1 MQLHELIDILVAEG
15 RSSQDELL
23 AHADLL
29 ATLDESDA
37 PEGMLDD
44 AATAYADFCRRAS
57 AASESLGLE
66 GLTQAAS
73 LLADGVSMASGL
85 PLELRVPAGA
95 LLKHWPHFFIFYLE
109 SWLQGQPDDAAVSD
123 LLVGMAD
130 AQFITPLDEQQLLV
144 LGALLMSPPS
154 LEAQASAL
162 MMPFEPL
169 PPQALWLD
177 LPEDA
182 ERALV
187 DGFLTEGPQLIAQIT
202 EVALQLGRQRASAQQ
217 LDLAHRSA
225 HTLKGTAAIVGVR
238 GIVTMAHALEDVMEA
253 YRRED
258 FKAPPGLHAVVMAAC
273 DQLDVALEHL
283 SRHTPLS
290 ADFAPVAH
298 ALHAW
303 AGHLQGLNVP
313 EEALQ
318 WTPVGGAVQPEPAM
332 ALSQPA
338 AELAAAEPTV
348 VAAPEP
354 VSPFASTKFF
364 SAGPVAQPEVHPHL
378 VEEDVQVR
386 IPAKVLDQ
394 VFRALNELSVGLLRL
409 RTECDD
415 VFNLSTATAAL
426 EQTAM
431 QRVQEIERRI
441 TLDGLGQV
449 RTDAAAPGVAPSN
462 PHNVPPG
469 RHASMQPA
477 GDFDALELDRY
488 NELTGLTQAMY
499 EAVGDL
505 RVSREELTPAL
516 RELGTQAQR
525 QLRLAREAQY
535 QVARAR
541 LHPLSDLRAR
551 MRRTVRQTCAAVGH
565 EAELE
570 IEGDDLR
577 VDAAVIGPLSD
588 ALLHLLRN
596 SVDHGIESPQERQ
609 AGGKPSMGRIRV
621 AFASQGGGVTVR
633 ISDDGRGLN
642 HRAILNKA
650 IENGLV
656 AADVS
661 LSPEQVARLIFLPGF
676 STRDAV
682 TETSGRG
689 VGLDVVAQVVA
700 SLQGH
705 VSVHSTPA
713 GGTEFRVFVLASIG
727 TVHALH
733 VQVDGESF
741 LIPSPQLL
749 RVEVAPDAPTAD
761 AAAEPALAEIWL
773 ADLLHGQRT
782 EAERAVTDPTRPA
795 LILDVDGVVRRVTV
809 DRIVEAREF
818 LISPSPTLLGR
829 LGGVS
834 GVGALADGSLGL
846 VLDLVDLSRQP
857 LPVRPQGLRQMQAAL
872 QQQAQV
878 LVVDDST
885 SVRNTLS
892 ALLRDADYRVTT
904 ARDGLEAIQALKDQH
919 FSLVMTDLE
928 MPRLNGFELTE
939 FIRQRSSQPDVP
951 VIMLTS
957 RGQDKHR
964 TRAEQVGVTAFLM
977 KPYSDQDLV
986 NMVRNLLVPP
996 LSAEVVAAQPVH
1008 ETVEVL

>member
-44 AATAYADFCRRAS
+44 AAGAYADFCRRAS
-57 AASESLGLE
+57 AAAESLGLD
-66 GLTQAAS
+66 GLTQLAS
-73 LLADGVSMASGL
+73 TLADGMDMAGGL
-85 PLELRVPAGA
+85 PLDMRAPASA
-95 LLKHWPHFFIFYLE
+95 LLKHWPHFFIVYLE
-109 SWLQGQPDDAAVSD
+109 SWLQGQLDETAVSD
-123 LLVGMAD
+123 LLVAMAD
-130 AQFITPLDEQQLLV
+130 AQFITPLDEQQLLT

-162 MMPFEPL
+162 MAPFEPL
-169 PPQALWLD
+169 PPEALLLD
-177 LPEDA
+177 IPADA
-182 ERALV
+182 ERSLV
-187 DGFLTEGPQLIAQIT
+187 DGFLTEGPELIAQVT

-238 GIVTMAHALEDVMEA
+238 GIVTVAHALEDVMEA

-258 FKAPPGLHAVVMAAC
+258 FEAPPGLHAVVMAAC

-303 AGHLQGLNVP
+303 AGYLQGQNVP

-318 WTPVGGAVQPEPAM
+318 WMPVGGAVQPEPAM
-332 ALSQPA
+332 AALQPTA
-338 AELAAAEPTV
+338 QLTAAAPTA

-354 VSPFASTKFF
+354 VSPFASTRFF
-364 SAGPVAQPEVHPHL
+364 SAEPVAQPEANPHL
-378 VEEDVQVR
+378 VEEEVQVR

-426 EQTAM
+426 EQVAM

-449 RTDAAAPGVAPSN
+449 RADAGNSHYASSA
-462 PHNVPPG
+462 HHVP
-469 RHASMQPA
+469 MQSG

-488 NELTGLTQAMY
+488 TELTGLTQAMY

-525 QLRLAREAQY
+525 QLRFAREAQY

-570 IEGDDLR
+570 IVGDDLR

-596 SVDHGIESPQERQ
+596 SVDHGIESPQERKVR
-609 AGGKPSMGRIRV
+609 GKPPVGSIRV
-621 AFASQGGGVTVR
+621 AFTSHGGGVVVR

-656 AADVS
+656 APDVS
-661 LSPEQVARLIFLPGF
+661 LSPDQIARLIFLPGF

-705 VSVHSTPA
+705 VSVQSTPA

-741 LIPSPQLL
+741 LIPSPQLV
-749 RVEVAPDAPTAD
+749 RAESAATTPTPEATAD
-761 AAAEPALAEIWL
+761 AALPEIWL

-782 EAERAVTDPTRPA
+782 EAERAVTDPSRPA
-795 LILDVDGVVRRVTV
+795 LILEVDGVVRRVTV

-834 GVGALADGSLGL
+834 GVGVLADGSLGL

-986 NMVRNLLVPP
+986 SMVRNLLVPP
-996 LSAEVVAAQPVH
+996 LAAEVVTAQPVN
-1008 ETVEVL
+1008 EIVEVL